1 MKTEISPTPGWT
13 RWLPH
18 IALIG
23 AVVGFVMSFIPP
35 KAKTEINVRDFGALP
50 VLVKGRIQPWDSLA
64 RNALLSIR
72 EVSDFNDRE
81 LGVKMSA
88 SEWLLEAMCKPT
100 EANARKVFKVD
111 ELDLKTMLGAENKA
125 VKFFSANEVA
135 AHLGDLRE
143 VLKAAAETGP
153 DGQMKQKKNSEL
165 TPYQKATQQ
174 LWRKFNY
181 YLVIQNA
188 IQVADTQSFQAQLE
202 QVLIGSEQEPA
213 KDKFSWETE
222 LSRYEQFLPK
232 DFASIHV
239 QSGDNDLTKE
249 QRVYFVF
256 VQRYKQLQEEAAF
269 GENAVGIVPSA
280 TKADEFETLFESLT
294 RAVFAQRV
302 DAGVRNYSRMVTAY
316 QRGDAS
322 AFNAALHDQQTALAA
337 VPGALSTARHERTFN
352 DADPF
357 NFTITLYVCVLLLSL
372 FSWLGMAEPLGK
384 ATRWLLVFTFALH
397 TAGIIT
403 RIVLIG
409 RPPVINLYS
418 AAVFVGWGAAGLGL
432 LLELYFRGCIASAAA
447 AMVGFATLII
457 ASHKALEGDTLEM
470 MQAVL
475 DSNFWLATHVVIIN
489 LGYASTYLAG
499 ALGILYVLR
508 GVFTPSLDAELGK
521 KLERSV
527 YAIICFAA
535 LFSFTGTVLGGIW
548 ADQSW
553 GRFWGWDPKENGAL
567 LIVLWNLIIL
577 HARWGRYMG
586 ARGLMAAAVFGN
598 IVTSISFF
606 GTNMLDI
613 GLHSYGRS
621 ENGALRLWQFSLCQL
636 AIIALALLPLKWWR
650 SGKQLAEKSS

>member
-1 MKTEISPTPGWT
+1 MKTENSPTTGFT

-18 IALIG
+18 AVLLCAVIG
-23 AVVGFVMSFIPP
+23 FLMSFMPP
-35 KAKTEINVRDFGALP
+35 KAKTEIKVREFGALP

-72 EVSDFNDRE
+72 EVSDFNDRD

-88 SEWLLEAMCKPT
+88 SEWLLEAMCKPA

-111 ELDLKTMLGAENKA
+111 ELDLKTLLGAENKA
-125 VKFFSANEVA
+125 VKFFSANEIA
-135 AHLGDLRE
+135 AKLNDLRE
-143 VLKAAAETGP
+143 VLKSGTETTA
-153 DGQMKQKKNSEL
+153 DGRMRQKKTSEL
-165 TPYQKATQQ
+165 TPYQKAAQQ

-188 IQVADTQSFQAQLE
+188 LHVADTQTFQAQME
-202 QVLIGSEQEPA
+202 QVLSGAEQEPA

-222 LSRYEQFLPK
+222 LSRYEQYLPK
-232 DFASIHV
+232 DFASIHA
-239 QSGDNDLTKE
+239 QPGKDELTKE
-249 QRVYFVF
+249 QRIYFVF

-269 GENAVGIVPSA
+269 GENAVGITPSA
-280 TKADEFETLFESLT
+280 KNPDEFDTLFESLT
-294 RAVFAQRV
+294 KAVFAQKV

-322 AFNAALHDQQTALAA
+322 AFNTALTDQQTLLAA
-337 VPGALSTARHERTFN
+337 APGVLSTAKHERIFN

-372 FSWLGMAEPLGK
+372 FSWLGMAQPLGK

-403 RIVLIG
+403 RIVLID

-418 AAVFVGWGAAGLGL
+418 AAVFVGWGAAGLAL
-432 LLELYFRGCIASAAA
+432 LLEFYFRGCIASAAA
-447 AMVGFATLII
+447 AMVGFGTLII

-489 LGYASTYLAG
+489 LGYSATYLAG
-499 ALGILYVLR
+499 TLGILYVLR
-508 GVFTPSLDAELGK
+508 GVFTPSLDEELGR

-527 YAIICFAA
+527 YAITCFAA

-567 LIVLWNLIIL
+567 LIVLWCLVIL

-586 ARGLMAAAVFGN
+586 ARGLMAAAIFGN

-621 ENGALRLWQFSLCQL
+621 ENGALRLWQFSLSQL
-636 AIIALALLPLKWWR
+636 VLIAIALLPFKWWR
-650 SGKQLAEKSS
+650 SGKQLAKTT